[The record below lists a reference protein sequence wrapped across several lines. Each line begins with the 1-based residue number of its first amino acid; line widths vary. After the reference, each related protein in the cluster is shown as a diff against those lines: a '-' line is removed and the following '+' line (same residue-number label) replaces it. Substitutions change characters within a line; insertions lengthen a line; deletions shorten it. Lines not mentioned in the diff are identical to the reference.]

1 MTPQPGVHVAE
12 WVKRIDQSNNLFR
25 IIIINS
31 HQTNSKLIEAFKK
44 WNDESQDDP
53 DGFDDLKKGDEI
65 TLADTLIKYLNK

>member
-1 MTPQPGVHVAE
+1 MDKQLKFTRTE
-12 WVKRIDQSNNLFR
+12 
-25 IIIINS
+25 
-31 HQTNSKLIEAFKK
+31 LIEAFKK